1 MSDLRDSIDVL
12 KELDRFRNTAIA
24 LRAQGLR
31 SLRTLKTDSTGS
43 DIDWVGVDDVTRKF
57 CQRFTN
63 SGSLAEL
70 ALLVKSRNHYQP
82 PPEVE
87 QGTDESLLSELING
101 VTVERLLPIDF
112 VRQRQT

>member
-57 CQRFTN
+57 VKGLPAVAVWRN
-63 SGSLAEL
+63 SRYS
-70 ALLVKSRNHYQP
+70 
-82 PPEVE
+82 
-87 QGTDESLLSELING
+87 
-101 VTVERLLPIDF
+101 
-112 VRQRQT
+112 